1 VSLVLCYH
9 SVSDDWDHQLAV
21 TPAAFERQLRSM
33 VRRRYRPVSADEA
46 VAGRGRVFHVT
57 FDDAYRDIEPA
68 LDLLES
74 LGASATIFAA
84 TAFADR
90 DRPLAVPELMD
101 EVSAYPERLAT
112 MDWAKLRELVARGFE
127 VGSHTVSHPHLPLL
141 GDDELDAELLGS
153 KLRCEEE
160 LGVPCR
166 YLAYPYGEHDER
178 VRAAARRAGY
188 AAAFV
193 LHDRDP
199 HEDRFAVSRVDMYR
213 DDARVVEAVKTSAL
227 RRPAYAAARLLRA
240 QWPTPATFGHGWMV
254 ATLPAAASRFQVADP
269 PIASRL
275 LAAGAEV
282 VDRDADV
289 EIGMPSTLTGEA
301 PMAISVLSSP
311 PHDADAIA
319 LRVARRL
326 FNSGR
331 IRIAARRARGA
342 LRRLGY
348 PEVEAILWDVTQAFR
363 RPGVRHARRALV
375 ELVPQRALVV
385 GSRGSLGPTL
395 LDGVLGE
402 ASRSGA
408 TGFEAVAPTLRTGGV
423 LILMTDGMVLRTALG
438 PAGDQI
444 SRQNE
449 VLGELR
455 REAPAPVVSERISWP
470 LDSGKVGLATWSLE
484 RRLPG
489 APPRA
494 LSPKLLS
501 ECAGFLTALHQVRPA
516 GAERRLLADDAATVA
531 PYRPRAV
538 GERLE
543 ALGEQLDAALAYL
556 PRGFSH
562 GDFFAGNLLVDED
575 RLSGVIDWDGG
586 GAGALPL
593 LDLLQLRLSQAR
605 SVPDEDWG
613 ASVVGFLLPWAR
625 GPIDPS
631 TEQYAAAVGFEADPD
646 TLKALV
652 AAYWLDRLGYQI
664 RTHRFR
670 RSQERWLAQNVD
682 HVLDAL
688 LNRAFLPRPS
698 ADAMRSGV

>member
-1 VSLVLCYH
+1 MSLVLCYH
-9 SVSDDWDHQLAV
+9 SVSDEWDHQLAV
-21 TPAAFERQLRSM
+21 TPAAFERQLRS
-33 VRRRYRPVSADEA
+33 VIRRRYRPVSADEA
-46 VAGRGRVFHVT
+46 VAARGRVVHVT
-57 FDDAYRDIEPA
+57 FDDAYRDIEGA

-84 TAFADR
+84 TAFADGG
-90 DRPLAVPELMD
+90 RPLAVPELRD
-101 EVSAYPERLAT
+101 EVGAHPERLAT
-112 MDWAKLRELVARGFE
+112 MGWDKLRELVARGFE

-141 GDDELDAELLGS
+141 GDEELDTELLGS

-188 AAAFV
+188 AAAFA
-193 LHDRDP
+193 LHDRNP
-199 HEDRFAVSRVDMYR
+199 VEDRFAMSRVDMYR
-213 DDARVVEAVKTSAL
+213 ADPRVVEAVKTSAL
-227 RRPAYAAARLLRA
+227 RRPAYATARLLRA
-240 QWPTPATFGHGWMV
+240 RWPTPATFGHGWMV
-254 ATLPAAASRFQVADP
+254 ATLPAAASRFQVDDP
-269 PIASRL
+269 PVASRL

-289 EIGMPSTLTGEA
+289 EIGLPPTLSGEA

-331 IRIAARRARGA
+331 IRIAARRARRA
-342 LRRLGY
+342 VRRLGY
-348 PEVEAILWDVTQAFR
+348 PEVEVILWDVTQAFR

-375 ELVPQRALVV
+375 EFVPQRALVV
-385 GSRGSLGPTL
+385 GSHGTLGPTL

-402 ASRSGA
+402 ARRSGA
-408 TGFEAVAPTLRTGGV
+408 TGFEAVAPTMRTGGV
-423 LILMTDGMVLRTALG
+423 LILMTDDRVLRTALG

-449 VLGELR
+449 VLHELR
-455 REAPAPVVSERISWP
+455 REAPASVVSERIAWP

-494 LSPKLLS
+494 PSPRVLSDCVEFLS
-501 ECAGFLTALHQVRPA
+501 ALHQVRPA
-516 GAERRLLADDAATVA
+516 GAGRRLLADDAATVA

-538 GERLE
+538 AERLK
-543 ALGEQLDAALAYL
+543 AMGEQLDAALAHL

-562 GDFFAGNLLVDED
+562 GDFFAGNVLVDED
-575 RLSGVIDWDGG
+575 RLSGVVDWDGG
-586 GAGALPL
+586 APGALPL
-593 LDLLQLRLSQAR
+593 LDLLHLRLSHAR

-613 ASVVGFLLPWAR
+613 ASVVGFLIPWAQ

-631 TEQYAAAVGFEADPD
+631 TAQYAAAVGFEADRD
-646 TLKALV
+646 TLTALV

-670 RSQERWLAQNVD
+670 RSQERWLVQNVD
-682 HVLDAL
+682 HVLDVLAAP
-688 LNRAFLPRPS
+688 AFLPHPT
-698 ADAMRSGV
+698 AQVMRSGV